1 MHVPP
6 IRRVDDAVSSLAP
19 LFRSGDIAGMKS
31 SSNRIRQARRNAKLS
46 QKALAMLVGVH
57 RSAVSQWEQPAGSMP
72 TLENLAR
79 IAVTTSVQFEWLA
92 TGRGRMKYVSD
103 LTDANETPAILLEYC
118 AQGEVEVRAL
128 AALRKLDYTD
138 GFAFVGMLE
147 ALADSRLL
155 KLKRKTP
162 YSR

>member
-1 MHVPP
+1 
-6 IRRVDDAVSSLAP
+6 
-19 LFRSGDIAGMKS
+19 MKS
-31 SSNRIRQARRNAKLS
+31 GNRIRQARRNAKLS

-79 IAVTTSVQFEWLA
+79 IAITTSVQFEWLA

-103 LTDANETPAILLEYC
+103 LANTNETPAVLLEVC
-118 AQGEVEVRAL
+118 AQDEMEIRML
-128 AALRKLDYTD
+128 AAVRKLDYAD
-138 GFAFVGMLE
+138 GFAIVGMME
-147 ALADSRLL
+147 ALADSRLV

>member
-1 MHVPP
+1 
-6 IRRVDDAVSSLAP
+6 
-19 LFRSGDIAGMKS
+19 MKT
-31 SSNRIRQARRNAKLS
+31 SSNRVRQARRSAKLS
-46 QKALAMLVGVH
+46 QKELALLVGVH

-103 LTDANETPAILLEYC
+103 LTNDETPALLLEYC

-138 GFAFVGMLE
+138 GFAFVAMLE
-147 ALADSRLL
+147 ALADNRLV
-155 KLKRKTP
+155 KLKRKSA

>member
-1 MHVPP
+1 
-6 IRRVDDAVSSLAP
+6 
-19 LFRSGDIAGMKS
+19 MKS
-31 SSNRIRQARRNAKLS
+31 SGNRIRQARRSAKLS
-46 QKALAMLVGVH
+46 QKELALLVGVH

-103 LTDANETPAILLEYC
+103 LTNDETPALLLEYC

-138 GFAFVGMLE
+138 GFAFVAMLE
-147 ALADSRLL
+147 ALADNRLV
-155 KLKRKTP
+155 KLKRKSA

>member
-1 MHVPP
+1 VPEFASSD
-6 IRRVDDAVSSLAP
+6 IDA
-19 LFRSGDIAGMKS
+19 MKS
-31 SSNRIRQARRNAKLS
+31 SGNRIRQARRGAKLS
-46 QKALAMLVGVH
+46 QKELALLVGVH

-103 LTDANETPAILLEYC
+103 LTNDETPALLLEYC

-138 GFAFVGMLE
+138 GFAFVAMLE
-147 ALADSRLL
+147 ALADNRLV
-155 KLKRKTP
+155 KLKRKSA

>member
-1 MHVPP
+1 MN
-6 IRRVDDAVSSLAP
+6 R
-19 LFRSGDIAGMKS
+19 GG
-31 SSNRIRQARRNAKLS
+31 NRIQQARRSAKLS
-46 QKALAMLVGVH
+46 QQALATLVGVH

-103 LTDANETPAILLEYC
+103 LTGSEETPAVLLEYC

-138 GFAFVGMLE
+138 GFAIVGMLE

>member
-1 MHVPP
+1 
-6 IRRVDDAVSSLAP
+6 
-19 LFRSGDIAGMKS
+19 
-31 SSNRIRQARRNAKLS
+31 
-46 QKALAMLVGVH
+46 
-57 RSAVSQWEQPAGSMP
+57 MP

-79 IAVTTSVQFEWLA
+79 IAISTSVQFEWLA

-103 LTDANETPAILLEYC
+103 LSGTEETPALLLEYC

-128 AALRKLDYTD
+128 AALRKLDFND

>member
-1 MHVPP
+1 MN
-6 IRRVDDAVSSLAP
+6 R
-19 LFRSGDIAGMKS
+19 GG
-31 SSNRIRQARRNAKLS
+31 NRIQQARRSAKLS
-46 QKALAMLVGVH
+46 QQALATLVGVH

-103 LTDANETPAILLEYC
+103 LTGSEETPAVLLEYS
-118 AQGEVEVRAL
+118 AQSETEVRAL
-128 AALRKLDYTD
+128 TSMRKLDFRTLSAIVD
-138 GFAFVGMLE
+138 MID
-147 ALADSRLL
+147 ALALGHQL
-155 KLKRKTP
+155 KLGRKTP

>member
-1 MHVPP
+1 MEN
-6 IRRVDDAVSSLAP
+6 
-19 LFRSGDIAGMKS
+19 
-31 SSNRIRQARRNAKLS
+31 SSNRIRQARRSAKLS
-46 QKALAMLVGVH
+46 QKALGTLVGVH

-79 IAVTTSVQFEWLA
+79 IAITTSVQFEWLA

-103 LTDANETPAILLEYC
+103 LSGTDETPALLLEYC
-118 AQGEVEVRAL
+118 AQGEIEVRLL

-138 GFAFVGMLE
+138 GFAIVGMME

>member
-1 MHVPP
+1 
-6 IRRVDDAVSSLAP
+6 
-19 LFRSGDIAGMKS
+19 MKS
-31 SSNRIRQARRNAKLS
+31 SGNRIRQARRSAKLS
-46 QKALAMLVGVH
+46 QKELALLVGVH

-103 LTDANETPAILLEYC
+103 LTNDETPALLLEYC

-138 GFAFVGMLE
+138 GFAFVAMLE
-147 ALADSRLL
+147 ALADNRLV
-155 KLKRKTP
+155 KLKRKAA

>member
-1 MHVPP
+1 
-6 IRRVDDAVSSLAP
+6 
-19 LFRSGDIAGMKS
+19 
-31 SSNRIRQARRNAKLS
+31 
-46 QKALAMLVGVH
+46 
-57 RSAVSQWEQPAGSMP
+57 MP

-79 IAVTTSVQFEWLA
+79 IAISTSVQFEWLA

-103 LTDANETPAILLEYC
+103 LSSTDETPALLLEYC
-118 AQGEVEVRAL
+118 AQGEVEIRAL
-128 AALRKLDYTD
+128 AALRKLDFND

-155 KLKRKTP
+155 KLKRKVP

>member
-1 MHVPP
+1 
-6 IRRVDDAVSSLAP
+6 
-19 LFRSGDIAGMKS
+19 
-31 SSNRIRQARRNAKLS
+31 
-46 QKALAMLVGVH
+46 
-57 RSAVSQWEQPAGSMP
+57 MP

-103 LTDANETPAILLEYC
+103 LTNDETPALLLEYC

-138 GFAFVGMLE
+138 GFAFVAMLE
-147 ALADSRLL
+147 ALADNRLV
-155 KLKRKTP
+155 KLKRKSA